1 MSRTFNPSNL
11 KAFFTSLNNL
21 HMINNLDLIKNH
33 KSINDLIT
41 YETNTG
47 SSTIDHIFMH
57 SSLIPDL
64 IDQVVT
70 KVDND
75 LSDHAFS
82 IDMTRCLM
90 TTGRLLKSQ
99 SINDAKTQNSTK
111 YAATKTILNKYTSH
125 HN

>member
-1 MSRTFNPSNL
+1 MSQTSNPSNS
-11 KAFFTSLNNL
+11 KAFFTSLNSL
-21 HMINNLDLIKNH
+21 HMINNLDLIKNY
-33 KSINDLIT
+33 KSIDDLIT
-41 YETNTG
+41 YETNTR

-64 IDQVVT
+64 IDKVIT

-75 LSDHAFS
+75 LSDHAFVHATIS
-82 IDMTRCLM
+82 L
-90 TTGRLLKSQ
+90 

-111 YAATKTILNKYTSH
+111 YAATKTISNKYTSH